1 MKIKHIGPSTS
12 GRLLFNDL
20 GKVTK
25 GVAPDEQHIAL
36 DYLESLYLPD
46 SGEVLFS
53 AQKGDIKR
61 YAGAGLLEVN
71 EPKTLANAAA
81 LTMIHNF
88 NYVPNVTAVKKS
100 GVTWIQAVCGVDYTA
115 VTNAALTETVFT
127 NISGGALDFIIR
139 IT

>member
-1 MKIKHIGPSTS
+1 MKIKHVGSPTS

-25 GVAPDEQHIAL
+25 GVAPDEQHVAL
-36 DYLESLYLPD
+36 DPGASLYLPD

-71 EPKTLANAAA
+71 EPKTLANAAS
-81 LTMIHNF
+81 LTIVHGF

-100 GVTWIQAVCGVDYTA
+100 GVTWIQAAAGTDFRA
-115 VTNAALTETVFT
+115 VTDALLTETIFT